1 MDTTPAPENLAGGSE
16 GSSSTPAIMLPA
28 TCGEILEFL
37 SNVPPNVGV
46 SLIGTLESTSSVDV
60 QGGSSLSSL
69 NEQEA
74 RLYAL
79 GLRPREVEA
88 IQTSVSHT
96 PNNTITSSDTE
107 TGPNNST
114 VNAVV
119 AVANELNSQKS
130 PAENDVDNLSTKNVG
145 NNAGQFSSS
154 DVLQSVSTSANI
166 ADSGTRTEHSEM
178 IETTTNTT
186 TTTTKEANKTTIT
199 TTTTTTTNVNNNNN
213 NNNNNNSNNNNN
225 NNNNASTDTEQ
236 DNQPLLAPTEGPTG
250 KVPVTMKEK
259 RDSLRKNK
267 QTEAVADLPKR
278 QQAKKKAKKA
288 KKGKKGKKAK
298 KAATSS
304 ASPKGVDTLAKRR
317 SARLRTV
324 VAPLAELSAQSSVNK
339 PKSKSSAKVCRPS
352 VSTSPSTATTSAS
365 TRTRSQ
371 VPNSEAP
378 PPPPPNFQL
387 AAQVN
392 ETPSEMM
399 VRRKK
404 KQLYYCLWPGCA
416 HWSDY
421 QWNTGAHLRSVHLN
435 LPKTKSAAEKKKG
448 VRQLKALMSKW
459 MRTDV
464 PEKEKGKKN

>member
-1 MDTTPAPENLAGGSE
+1 M
-16 GSSSTPAIMLPA
+16 GSSSTPAIMDHL
-28 TCGEILEFL
+28 CRHRM
-37 SNVPPNVGV
+37 SK
-46 SLIGTLESTSSVDV
+46 
-60 QGGSSLSSL
+60 
-69 NEQEA
+69 
-74 RLYAL
+74 RLVFMHWVCD
-79 GLRPREVEA
+79 RV
-88 IQTSVSHT
+88 
-96 PNNTITSSDTE
+96 NDTE

-114 VNAVV
+114 ANAVV

-130 PAENDVDNLSTKNVG
+130 PAENDVNNLSTKNVG

-178 IETTTNTT
+178 IETNTNTT

-199 TTTTTTTNVNNNNN
+199 TTTTTTTN
-213 NNNNNNSNNNNN
+213 
-225 NNNNASTDTEQ
+225 

-324 VAPLAELSAQSSVNK
+324 AAPLAELSAQSSVNK
-339 PKSKSSAKVCRPS
+339 PKSTNHHFCLHSHSLTGA
-352 VSTSPSTATTSAS
+352 
-365 TRTRSQ
+365 
-371 VPNSEAP
+371 NSEAP
-378 PPPPPNFQL
+378 PPPPPPHFQL

-404 KQLYYCLWPGCA
+404 KQLNYYCLWPGCA

-421 QWNTGAHLRSVHLN
+421 QWNTGAHLRSVHLK

-464 PEKEKGKKN
+464 PEKEKGKKK